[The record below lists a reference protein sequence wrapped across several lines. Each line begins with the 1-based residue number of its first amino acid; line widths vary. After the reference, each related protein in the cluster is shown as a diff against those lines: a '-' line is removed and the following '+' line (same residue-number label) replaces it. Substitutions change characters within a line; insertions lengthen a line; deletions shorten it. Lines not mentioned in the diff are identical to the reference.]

1 MLCSPQNWYVE
12 ASAPNVMVFGDGALR
27 RQLVLDEA
35 IVVEPWSDGI
45 SALVREDSR
54 QLSPSHDYVRT
65 QQEGECGK
73 AGEGGLTR
81 NRPC

>member
-45 SALVREDSR
+45 SAFIRRDTAELF
-54 QLSPSHDYVRT
+54 LSLSFSS
-65 QQEGECGK
+65 
-73 AGEGGLTR
+73 
-81 NRPC
+81 PCADAMRS